1 VLKQYLKGRIV
12 LHAAGPLKRVV
23 IKNKNIKIKN
33 KIEGGIMQMKILT
46 TEYYVITADERARR

>member
-1 VLKQYLKGRIV
+1 MLRV
-12 LHAAGPLKRVV
+12 PSERVV

-46 TEYYVITADERARR
+46 TEYYMITADERARR